1 MVRLAPTHVCMALTF
16 TGCGVAAMMGG
27 WLCTG
32 WGAGVGGG
40 GGWGGTGGGVCSGWG
55 GTTVTTEVWTMR
67 SGVTAG
73 KG

>member
-1 MVRLAPTHVCMALTF
+1 
-16 TGCGVAAMMGG
+16 MMGG

-32 WGAGVGGG
+32 WGAGAGGG
-40 GGWGGTGGGVCSGWG
+40 SGWGGTGGGVCSGWA
-55 GTTVTTEVWTMR
+55 GTTVMTGVWTMR